1 MADTKTKE
9 FSKKVEHYMRE
20 GKTRKEA
27 VRLAK
32 RDA

>member
-9 FSKKVEHYMRE
+9 FSKKVEHYMRM
-20 GKTRKEA
+20 GKSRREA

-32 RDA
+32 SES